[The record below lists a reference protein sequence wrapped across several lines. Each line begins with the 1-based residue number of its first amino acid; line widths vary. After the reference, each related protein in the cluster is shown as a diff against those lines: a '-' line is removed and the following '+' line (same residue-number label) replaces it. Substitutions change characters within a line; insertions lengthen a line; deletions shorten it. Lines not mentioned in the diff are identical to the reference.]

1 LGSRFP
7 GHKAASP
14 NNWFDVG
21 ILAFGAV
28 FVVVLTVTVAHTVP
42 ISFAWTPN
50 AFAWLPAVSSVANL
64 ALVAV
69 LARRRNEGQAM
80 LWFALYILFNGLWA
94 IFETLERLT
103 NSPAGDAFWSQ
114 IIFTVLAFLPT
125 FYYLFIRSYTDRTR
139 LSGSWRIP
147 AVLLTGTMY
156 IASMLGGSGMFPVPD
171 ISERL
176 RWGYE
181 APQTMTS
188 YLLITWAVV
197 LVGAAVARLAGRYRH
212 SHSATERYQI
222 WFMSTGIVLLVAV
235 ESLTAVI
242 LPGLG
247 AGGLVPSMGVAVN
260 TIVAIMIIYSVQKY
274 GSLSFNVSDIA
285 DSVLATMAEAVFVT
299 DDQHRVVFANVAAD
313 KLLASDHRGIVGRP
327 LAELVGG
334 RLVAPPHVWS
344 QEVQRH
350 HPTDIA
356 ELTLPSTTGK
366 RVVNVYISQSV
377 RSDGGHVFVLSDVT
391 LLSQANAKLQQSHN
405 ELAKSLEKAKALES
419 QLREEK
425 ASVERRVLEATAGV
439 QQEHARLLASINS
452 LHMGY
457 VMTDARG
464 TIILANTAAQSLVS
478 LGLGFKGGRLEVDP
492 RALSGLLERHF
503 GLVAKVSRCL
513 KSASPQTYRG
523 LRYQDKIM
531 NVGLQPVIA
540 PTGETLGA
548 VVLLDDVTDLA
559 NLERARDEFFSI
571 ASHEL
576 RTPLTAIRGNTT
588 MIQEY
593 YGQKIK
599 DKDVTSMLS
608 DIHDS
613 SVRLIAI
620 VNDFLD
626 MSRLEQ
632 GRIRFK
638 FEKINAVDICR
649 KAASE
654 IQSTPAI
661 PVVPIKISQPKPALP
676 LVMADPDRLL
686 QVVTNLIGNSL
697 KFTERGSITI
707 RFSQTDQNV
716 IITVTD
722 TGRGIA
728 PEAKHL
734 LFRKFQQA
742 SDDILTRDSTRST
755 GLGLYISRNLMRSM
769 SGDLELVDSKLDEG
783 STFAVTVPIAKK

>member
-1 LGSRFP
+1 M
-7 GHKAASP
+7 
-14 NNWFDVG
+14 
-21 ILAFGAV
+21 
-28 FVVVLTVTVAHTVP
+28 
-42 ISFAWTPN
+42 TP
-50 AFAWLPAVSSVANL
+50 
-64 ALVAV
+64 
-69 LARRRNEGQAM
+69 
-80 LWFALYILFNGLWA
+80 
-94 IFETLERLT
+94 T
-103 NSPAGDAFWSQ
+103 
-114 IIFTVLAFLPT
+114 PT
-125 FYYLFIRSYTDRTR
+125 
-139 LSGSWRIP
+139 
-147 AVLLTGTMY
+147 
-156 IASMLGGSGMFPVPD
+156 
-171 ISERL
+171 
-176 RWGYE
+176 
-181 APQTMTS
+181 
-188 YLLITWAVV
+188 
-197 LVGAAVARLAGRYRH
+197 
-212 SHSATERYQI
+212 
-222 WFMSTGIVLLVAV
+222 
-235 ESLTAVI
+235 
-242 LPGLG
+242 
-247 AGGLVPSMGVAVN
+247 
-260 TIVAIMIIYSVQKY
+260 
-274 GSLSFNVSDIA
+274 
-285 DSVLATMAEAVFVT
+285 
-299 DDQHRVVFANVAAD
+299 
-313 KLLASDHRGIVGRP
+313 
-327 LAELVGG
+327 
-334 RLVAPPHVWS
+334 
-344 QEVQRH
+344 
-350 HPTDIA
+350 
-356 ELTLPSTTGK
+356 
-366 RVVNVYISQSV
+366 
-377 RSDGGHVFVLSDVT
+377 
-391 LLSQANAKLQQSHN
+391 
-405 ELAKSLEKAKALES
+405 
-419 QLREEK
+419 
-425 ASVERRVLEATAGV
+425 
-439 QQEHARLLASINS
+439 
-452 LHMGY
+452 
-457 VMTDARG
+457 
-464 TIILANTAAQSLVS
+464 
-478 LGLGFKGGRLEVDP
+478 
-492 RALSGLLERHF
+492 
-503 GLVAKVSRCL
+503 
-513 KSASPQTYRG
+513 
-523 LRYQDKIM
+523 
-531 NVGLQPVIA
+531 